1 MRNSSAADHEMP
13 WRAMLRAW
21 PLDSDRRQP
30 ASIQPL
36 TCEVA
41 HGTIVV
47 LGGSGQLSFPLGA
60 HTVLT

>member
-1 MRNSSAADHEMP
+1 MRNSSAANHEMP
-13 WRAMLRAW
+13 WRASFERGPSTATVGNLRQF
-21 PLDSDRRQP
+21 S
-30 ASIQPL
+30 PL

-41 HGTIVV
+41 HGTFVV